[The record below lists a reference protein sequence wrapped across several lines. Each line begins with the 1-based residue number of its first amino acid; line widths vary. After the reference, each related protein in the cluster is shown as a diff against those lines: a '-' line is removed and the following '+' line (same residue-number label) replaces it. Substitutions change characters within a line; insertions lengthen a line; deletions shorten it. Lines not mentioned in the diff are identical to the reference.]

1 MLTIDESMIRFNGRS
16 NFKVY
21 MPLKPTKYGFKA
33 YVLAE
38 ASTGFVLS
46 WELHDGRNTSLLNI
60 LDSLTSAFANQGYR
74 ISMGG
79 FYTTL
84 TIVEHL
90 TNNGFEVLGTI
101 TSNRAKLSQEI
112 KDKSQKLKKGESNFY
127 CSSSNKIL
135 LTVWRDSKVVYLASN
150 ISNNEINEVY
160 RNSKS
165 NDKNLVYEKEKL
177 DCPNN
182 IRKYAQSSRGVD
194 YLTR

>member
-1 MLTIDESMIRFNGRS
+1 MQIRSSLHFVDEKDCNKEDFLYKVRDLVNYFITVSRSLYIPEQMLTIDESMIRFNGRS

-21 MPLKPTKYGFKA
+21 MPLKPIKYGFKA

-127 CSSSNKIL
+127 CS
-135 LTVWRDSKVVYLASN
+135 
-150 ISNNEINEVY
+150 
-160 RNSKS
+160 
-165 NDKNLVYEKEKL
+165 
-177 DCPNN
+177 
-182 IRKYAQSSRGVD
+182 
-194 YLTR
+194 